1 MTRYEHIKQGGI
13 EEMAK
18 AMAFMLCRCEMK
30 IDDCETLKSLVKMI
44 MPTFTEWLKEE
55 VGE

>member
-1 MTRYEHIKQGGI
+1 MTRYEHIKQGGV

-18 AMAFMLCRCEMK
+18 AMAFVLCKCVEE
-30 IDDCETLKSLVKMI
+30 IDDCETLRGVVRATT
-44 MPTFTEWLKEE
+44 PTFVEWLNEE